1 MGSGSN
7 VEGLVDEC
15 SSGLVLEASMKASI
29 RRSRYK
35 WAGSMVKAS
44 DGDCSTRVATVDSE
58 QDVEERIDGK
68 LASKRS
74 MASSTRPERMLVWTS
89 EQVALSR

>member
-1 MGSGSN
+1 M
-7 VEGLVDEC
+7 DEY
-15 SSGLVLEASMKASI
+15 SSGLVLEASMKASM

-44 DGDCSTRVATVDSE
+44 DEDRSTRVATVDSE
-58 QDVEERIDGK
+58 QRLVGVEGRMDGK

-74 MASSTRPERMLVWTS
+74 MESSTRPERMLVWIS